1 VSLLFTSRNWL
12 IDEINWLIDWLPSRN
27 TPTLCFFTPNFTW
40 ISASC
45 QPAKPETWNLPDLKI
60 FRCSSLSNFTG
71 IGASC
76 HRITPWDK
84 NWPILEYKSGSHT
97 ESGGNFAR
105 GSEPTSSSLF
115 IPNFVLIGVC
125 CVVNERQK
133 LQILAYCQ
141 IQNFLVASPSE
152 KIDNRKPSLIQRNQN
167 RS

>member
-1 VSLLFTSRNWL
+1 MIAIEEHTYAVLFHTKFHLDQCIVSAGETRNLKFARFENIQVLFPVKFHRDRC
-12 IDEINWLIDWLPSRN
+12 IMPSYHPMGQKL
-27 TPTLCFFTPNFTW
+27 TNF
-40 ISASC
+40 
-45 QPAKPETWNLPDLKI
+45 
-60 FRCSSLSNFTG
+60 
-71 IGASC
+71 
-76 HRITPWDK
+76 
-84 NWPILEYKSGSHT
+84 EYKSGSHT

-141 IQNFLVASPSE
+141 IQIFLVASPSE